1 MGLVSSQ
8 NMLPLNIRKVQTTL
22 PNQHLMPIG
31 NDSRPV
37 GEGGFKNEPNYLVDS
52 PSQNDLGSNS
62 QTNTKST
69 LQRTPS
75 QTMAPAN
82 GSGDLKSPNWY
93 QKKPSPRYQSAKSL
107 RTATT
112 IK

>member
-1 MGLVSSQ
+1 MGLVPSQ

-22 PNQHLMPIG
+22 PNQHLMPVG
-31 NDSRPV
+31 SDPRSV

-69 LQRTPS
+69 LQRTAS
-75 QTMAPAN
+75 HATAPAN
-82 GSGDLKSPNWY
+82 GSADLKNPNWY
-93 QKKPSPRYQSAKSL
+93 QKKPSPRQK
-107 RTATT
+107 TAATS